1 MRQKE
6 IGILVKVTQLV
17 GAEMR
22 FTSRLSGSRVFVLYF
37 VVVVVVLKSKQFRKV
52 KSLEEDDLG
61 INDQVKPVK

>member
-37 VVVVVVLKSKQFRKV
+37 VVVVVLKSKQFRKV

-61 INDQVKPVK
+61 INDQVKAVT